1 MYTYK
6 EDKIFLEKQ
15 LSLIELSD
23 ASGSLLIAPELQG
36 RVLTSTIKAN
46 GLSFGW
52 LNRPL
57 IASKEPLPHC
67 NNWGG
72 EDRFWLG
79 PEGGQYSLFFSPSAK
94 DYSFDNWQTPSIID
108 TESWELVEKNN
119 TSAKLQ
125 TEAQLT
131 NHSGTIFHCL
141 LQREIKLETTDI
153 QTENLKAIRFSTKNT
168 ITNIGKQSWDEQ
180 TGMPSIWILGQ
191 YNPSS
196 KAKIIIPIQTESKED
211 VNENY
216 FGKIGSERLRKTATA
231 LLFSADGKKRGKIG
245 IPPSLSCS
253 IAGAYDAENNILTY
267 IEFDS
272 PSADAQYVNSMWEH
286 QAHPFKG
293 DVINAYNDGPLEDG
307 SIMGPFFELESSSPA
322 ARLNPGES
330 ICHIQ
335 YTTHLMGDKE
345 SLQDVVRDKLRADIN
360 DIF

>member
-1 MYTYK
+1 MHTYS
-6 EDKIFLEKQ
+6 EDKSFLEEQ

-23 ASGSLLIAPELQG
+23 DSGSLLIAPQLQG

-52 LNRPL
+52 LNRTL
-57 IASKEPLPHC
+57 IASKKTLPHC

-108 TESWELVEKNN
+108 TEGWELIEKDN
-119 TSAKLQ
+119 TSAKFQ
-125 TEAQLT
+125 TEALLT
-131 NHSGTIFHCL
+131 NHSGTHFRCL
-141 LQREIKLETTDI
+141 LQRQIKLEPTNL
-153 QTENLKAIRFSTKNT
+153 QTGNVKAIRFSSQNILK
-168 ITNIGKQSWDEQ
+168 NIGDFSWNER

-191 YNPSS
+191 YNPSP
-196 KAKIIIPIQTESKED
+196 KTKIIIPVKAESREEINED
-211 VNENY
+211 Y
-216 FGKIGSERLRKTATA
+216 FGKIGSERLQKTSSA
-231 LLFSADGKKRGKIG
+231 LFFSADGKKRGKIG

-253 IAGAYDAENNILTY
+253 IAGAYDAENDILTY
-267 IEFDS
+267 IEFEA
-272 PSADAQYVNSMWEH
+272 PSTNVQYVNSMWEH
-286 QAHPFKG
+286 QAQPFKG

-322 ARLNPGES
+322 ARLKPGES

-335 YTTHLMGDKE
+335 YTTHLIGNKE
-345 SLQDVVRDKLRADIN
+345 ELRTVIKDKLHTDIEN
-360 DIF
+360 AF